1 MIYLPYAAD
10 LLGEAH
16 RVLSRATAPGEGM
29 ADRYGWLMAMN
40 AIAIAQ
46 REIGQAH
53 EANRRLIDHLHRL
66 TDTPADRAAPS
77 LHGDEQVTAV
87 LAMGKSLKHRIRNGH
102 FDSGERR
109 DELVRALSDHA
120 RASLAISNP
129 KAVRL

>member
-16 RVLSRATAPGEGM
+16 RVLSRATASPEGVT
-29 ADRYGWLMAMN
+29 DRYGRLMAMN

-46 REIGQAH
+46 REIGQAQD
-53 EANRRLIDHLHRL
+53 ANQRLIDHLHRL
-66 TDTPADRAAPS
+66 TDTPTDRAAPS
-77 LHGDEQVTAV
+77 LHGDEQVTAI
-87 LAMGKSLKHRIRNGH
+87 LAMGKSLKHRIRNGY

-109 DELVRALSDHA
+109 EELVRALSGHA